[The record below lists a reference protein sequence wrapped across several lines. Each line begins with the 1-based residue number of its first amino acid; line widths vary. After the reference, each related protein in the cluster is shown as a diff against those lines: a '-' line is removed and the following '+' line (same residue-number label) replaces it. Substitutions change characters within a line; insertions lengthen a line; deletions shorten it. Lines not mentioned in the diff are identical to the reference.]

1 MSTLRKRAEKCGVF
15 LELLLGNS
23 VSSITFST
31 LTVMDRRDYNDVM
44 SKLARFAR
52 QIIAIIIGLPLL
64 LIGIVLIPL
73 PGPGVLICFIALLVL
88 SWGFDWAKTY
98 VEKCKDIFREIYR
111 KAKERAD
118 RIEGKEK
125 D

>member
-1 MSTLRKRAEKCGVF
+1 MI
-15 LELLLGNS
+15 N
-23 VSSITFST
+23 VSKPS
-31 LTVMDRRDYNDVM
+31 RC
-44 SKLARFAR
+44 ARLFWAS
-52 QIIAIIIGLPLL
+52 LL

>member
-1 MSTLRKRAEKCGVF
+1 MIV
-15 LELLLGNS
+15 